1 MLGEQTIKKGEFE
14 LNRIEKIL
22 LPTLGALVSI
32 AGAPVLAAEG
42 GKRQLEEVVVTAE
55 RRESTVSDT
64 AISITA
70 LDG

>member
-1 MLGEQTIKKGEFE
+1 MGVLSVIAACLG
-14 LNRIEKIL
+14 
-22 LPTLGALVSI
+22 LPA
-32 AGAPVLAAEG
+32 LAAEG

-70 LDG
+70 LDGQLIEDFGLRN